1 MGAGGAW
8 AYRWLTGYLPKRMV
22 NQMKELS
29 SIAYTWW
36 TGGQSTCPSSSGGSP
51 PPGEGSQGGPV
62 TPRPAPP
69 CSLCR
74 AIPAGPQDPGG
85 RGRGGGESYR
95 EGEAQANQGGDDVPV
110 HPQEALDPLQAVLG
124 RGQCVGPDCPSRP
137 GHSASAGAWGPS
149 RHWTQ
154 ARGATRPRTTAPSSR
169 QVLKTGKDKQDGTC
183 LCGDEGLQRSSGA
196 CLWVAPERRC

>member
-1 MGAGGAW
+1 MGAGGGW

-36 TGGQSTCPSSSGGSP
+36 AGGQSTCPSSSGGSL
-51 PPGEGSQGGPV
+51 PPGEGAQGGPI

-74 AIPAGPQDPGG
+74 ASPAGPQDPGG

-95 EGEAQANQGGDDVPV
+95 EGEAQADQGGDDVPV
-110 HPQEALDPLQAVLG
+110 HPQEALDPPQAVLG
-124 RGQCVGPDCPSRP
+124 RGQRVRNWKYRIWILLWWIFLYRMGMALPSVRWQKSWELRIK
-137 GHSASAGAWGPS
+137 H
-149 RHWTQ
+149 
-154 ARGATRPRTTAPSSR
+154 
-169 QVLKTGKDKQDGTC
+169 
-183 LCGDEGLQRSSGA
+183 
-196 CLWVAPERRC
+196 